1 MASMKSFVVLFLVLM
16 FGGFVSR
23 AGAQD
28 RPGPSP
34 YLFVWAGDS
43 DGKDSDFL
51 AVIDA
56 RPESTTY
63 GDVVAT
69 LPIGAN
75 GTFPHHT
82 EYEFPSNSLLF
93 ANGWGAGQTFIIDL
107 LDPIKPKLVHQFKDL
122 TEYGFPH
129 SYARLPNG
137 NVLATFQVEKRAGYA
152 PPGAIA
158 EFDARGNLIRASS
171 NRLGPSNTN
180 QLWPYSLLVIP
191 KKDLV
196 VTTGTEMGLPRW
208 AREKGHAAS
217 HEAHTL
223 SDTAG
228 IQTWRLSSLKLWSTF
243 MLPSPSTRK
252 RSNLN
257 PAEPRLL
264 ADGSIY
270 VNTFSCGLFLL
281 WGLETHVPRMKHV
294 FDFPGAGTKEE
305 CGVPVVVG
313 KYWIQTDPS
322 VPGLIVLDTSDPAKP
337 VEVSRLVFDERFTKA
352 HWIAADRNADRVVI
366 TGNNRSWVLAAN
378 IDMKTGKLAID
389 EKFKTKGSDQVGI
402 DFDRVRWPHG
412 ETGKAF
418 VHGALFGPQRN
429 KP

>member
-1 MASMKSFVVLFLVLM
+1 MFLIVLVGPLVC
-16 FGGFVSR
+16 R
-23 AGAQD
+23 ADAQT
-28 RPGPSP
+28 RSGHSP

-56 RPESTTY
+56 RPEAATY
-63 GDVVAT
+63 GEVVAT
-69 LPIGAN
+69 LPVGAI
-75 GTFPHHT
+75 GTFPHHI
-82 EYEFPSNSLLF
+82 EYEFPPNSQLF

-107 LDPIKPKLVHQFKDL
+107 LNPKKPKLVHQFKDL
-122 TEYGFPH
+122 AEYGFPH

-137 NVLATFQVEKRAGYA
+137 NVLATFQAGKGAGYA
-152 PPGAIA
+152 PPGALA

-171 NRLGPSNTN
+171 NRLGPSNEN

-208 AREKGHAAS
+208 ARERGHGGAS
-217 HEAHTL
+217 HETHTL
-223 SDTAG
+223 SDSAG

-243 MLPSPSTRK
+243 LLPSPSTGK
-252 RSNLN
+252 LSHLN

-270 VNTFSCGLFLL
+270 VNTFSCGLFIL
-281 WGLETHVPRMKHV
+281 WGLESHVPRMKHV
-294 FDFPGAGTKEE
+294 FDFPGAGTKDE

-313 KYWIQTDPS
+313 RYWIQTDPS
-322 VPGLIVLDTSDPAKP
+322 VPGLIGLDTVDPATP
-337 VEVSRLVFDERFTKA
+337 VEVSRLAFDERFKKA
-352 HWIAADRNADRVVI
+352 HWIAADRSGDRVVV
-366 TGNNRSWVLAAN
+366 TGNNQSWVLVAT
-378 IDMKTGKLAID
+378 IDMKTGKLALD
-389 EKFKTKGSDQVGI
+389 EKFRTKGSDQIGV
-402 DFDRVRWPHG
+402 DFDRLRWPHG